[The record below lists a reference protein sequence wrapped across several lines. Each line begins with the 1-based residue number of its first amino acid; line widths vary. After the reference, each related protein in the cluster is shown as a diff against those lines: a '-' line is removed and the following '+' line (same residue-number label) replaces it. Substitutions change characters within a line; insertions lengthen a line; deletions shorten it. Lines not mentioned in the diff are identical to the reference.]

1 MILHRKCK
9 NEKMVDLGCQDTDW
23 MGKLDGN
30 ILDAILLRDIF
41 ILATFSVDNQKWGY
55 FGCISGWFGVL
66 REAPRVTD
74 G

>member
-1 MILHRKCK
+1 
-9 NEKMVDLGCQDTDW
+9 MVDLGCQDTDW

-30 ILDAILLRDIF
+30 ILDAILLRVRF

-55 FGCISGWFGVL
+55 FGCISRWFGVL
-66 REAPRVTD
+66 REAFTVTD